1 MKLPEGYSLKAISDE
16 VYSVVQNRSGYGVCF
31 LTKALAEKENAVLEF
46 SSEYDGLPSVSGLYR
61 YRGIL
66 FDQRDPY
73 MDTKIEINP
82 NSTMCCEQGDGFPLN
97 PLILKCDKVNIG
109 AVVCSELYNT
119 KDSIE
124 MDELK
129 IDETQNSTIRFNQ
142 NSLYLVKING
152 INQINVE
159 LGEGIED
166 SDNAEINL
174 ERVISKN
181 STVDVF
187 LDGKG
192 ENKHGSSMYT
202 INSVIFA
209 DSEDIS
215 GKYRFNA
222 PNGVLLA
229 NLTNVNNVEDDFVCG
244 FDSADEISVHGGT
257 HYLELSFKGKE
268 YREGDEVIKKAMIC
282 AENINIKPSGKNNVI
297 NIKGVSTIN
306 GDFSCYPKGSTPSQA
321 SVTSIGGVDCNGK
334 LSLHSNISIEDV
346 RIDLKQ
352 EGCFSLVNSKVM
364 FCEFKQTQGRDVT
377 VRNLLAK
384 SSKFIDNEFK
394 DCSLRVVN
402 STADYDI
409 LIQNCDFTEAK
420 DVSIL
425 YNIHTDNEK
434 YATQS
439 LINCKFKGEEAQTA
453 SFKSS
458 LPTIVKDTLFENARF
473 FLGNAC
479 IENCEISGEGWI
491 RNSNVENSVIKS
503 SELADVAQTS
513 SSLIENS
520 KLYNISSV
528 DSSVIVDKEISDVV
542 EVKNDEQPKSGTTS
556 AFNIDVKVDKKTE
569 QIDL

>member
-1 MKLPEGYSLKAISDE
+1 MKLPEGYSLKAISDK

-31 LTKALAEKENAVLEF
+31 VTKDLGDKENAVLEF

-82 NSTMCCEQGDGFPLN
+82 NSTMCCEQGDGFPTN

-129 IDETQNSTIRFNQ
+129 IDETKNSTIRFNQ

-174 ERVISKN
+174 ERVVSKN
-181 STVDVF
+181 STVDIN

-215 GKYRFNA
+215 GEYRFNA
-222 PNGVLLA
+222 PNGILLA
-229 NLTNVNNVEDDFVCG
+229 NITNINNAEDDFVCG
-244 FDSADEISVHGGT
+244 FDSADAISVHGGT
-257 HYLELSFKGKE
+257 HYLELSFKGKD

-282 AENINIKPSGKNNVI
+282 AENINIKPSGKNNAM

-306 GDFSCYPKGSTPSQA
+306 GDFSCYPTGSTPSQA
-321 SVTSIGGVDCNGK
+321 SVVSIGGVDCNGE
-334 LSLHSNISIEDV
+334 LSLHSNVSVENV
-346 RIDLKQ
+346 AIDLKQ
-352 EGCFSLVNSKVM
+352 GGCFSLVNSTVM
-364 FCEFKQTQGRDVT
+364 FCNFKQTNGRDVT
-377 VRNLLAK
+377 VRNFQVK
-384 SSKFIDNEFK
+384 SATFVDNKFK
-394 DCSLRVVN
+394 DCALKVFN
-402 STADYDI
+402 PNLEDI
-409 LIQNCDFTEAK
+409 LIQNCDFSEAK
-420 DVSIL
+420 DVTV
-425 YNIHTDNEK
+425 IHHYIEEGNPM
-434 YATQS
+434 TQS
-439 LINCKFKGEEAQTA
+439 LVNCKFKGEETQ
-453 SFKSS
+453 SVNFIGL
-458 LPTIVKDTLFENARF
+458 LPTIVRDTSFENARF
-473 FLGNAC
+473 LLGNAC
-479 IENCEISGEGWI
+479 IENCELSGEGAI
-491 RNSNVENSVIKS
+491 RRSNAENSVIKR
-503 SELADVAQTS
+503 SELGDVTQIS
-513 SSLIENS
+513 SSIIEDS
-520 KLYNISSV
+520 KMFNISSV
-528 DSSVIVDKEISDVV
+528 DSSVIVGKEICDVI
-542 EVKNDEQPKSGTTS
+542 EVKNDEPQRSGATS
-556 AFNIDVKVDKKTE
+556 AKNIDVKVDRKAE
-569 QIDL
+569 QVDL

>member
-1 MKLPEGYSLKAISDE
+1 MKLPEGYSLKAISDK

-31 LTKALAEKENAVLEF
+31 VTKDLGDKENAVLEF

-142 NSLYLVKING
+142 NALYSVKING

-159 LGEGIED
+159 LCEGIED

-215 GKYRFNA
+215 GEYRFNA

-334 LSLHSNISIEDV
+334 LSLHSNVTLETV
-346 RIDLKQ
+346 TIDLKK
-352 EGCFSLVNSKVM
+352 EGCFSLVYSTAM
-364 FCEFKQTQGRDVT
+364 FCNFTQTDGRDVT
-377 VRNLLAK
+377 ARNFQVK
-384 SSKFIDNEFK
+384 SATFVDNDFK
-394 DCSLRVVN
+394 DCALKVFN
-402 STADYDI
+402 PNLEDI
-409 LIQNCDFTEAK
+409 LIRNCDFSEAK
-420 DVSIL
+420 DVTI
-425 YNIHTDNEK
+425 IHRFIEEENA
-434 YATQS
+434 ATQS
-439 LINCKFKGEEAQTA
+439 LVNCKFKGEEAQSINFTG
-453 SFKSS
+453 K
-458 LPTIVKDTLFENARF
+458 LPTIVENASFENAK
-473 FLGNAC
+473 FLISDSF

>member
-1 MKLPEGYSLKAISDE
+1 MIPPEGYSLKAISDE
-16 VYSVVQNRSGYGVCF
+16 VYSVVQNGSGYSVCF

-97 PLILKCDKVNIG
+97 PLILKCDKVSIG

-142 NSLYLVKING
+142 NSLYSVKING

-174 ERVISKN
+174 ERVVSKN
-181 STVDVF
+181 STVDIN

-215 GKYRFNA
+215 GEYRFNA
-222 PNGVLLA
+222 PNGILLA
-229 NLTNVNNVEDDFVCG
+229 NITNINNAEDDFVCG
-244 FDSADEISVHGGT
+244 FDSADAISVHGGA
-257 HYLELSFKGKE
+257 HYLELSFKGKD

-282 AENINIKPSGKNNVI
+282 AENINIKPSGKNNI
-297 NIKGVSTIN
+297 MNIKGVSTIN
-306 GDFSCYPKGSTPSQA
+306 GDFSCYPTGSTPSQA
-321 SVTSIGGVDCNGK
+321 SVVSIGGVDCNGE
-334 LSLHSNISIEDV
+334 LSLHSNVSVENV
-346 RIDLKQ
+346 TIDLKQ
-352 EGCFSLVNSKVM
+352 GGCFSLVNSTVM
-364 FCEFKQTQGRDVT
+364 FCNFKQTNGRDVT
-377 VRNLLAK
+377 VRNFQVK
-384 SSKFIDNEFK
+384 SATFVDNKFK
-394 DCSLRVVN
+394 DCALKVFN
-402 STADYDI
+402 PNLEDI
-409 LIQNCDFTEAK
+409 LIQNCDFSEAK
-420 DVSIL
+420 DVTV
-425 YNIHTDNEK
+425 IHHYIEEGSPM
-434 YATQS
+434 TQS
-439 LINCKFKGEEAQTA
+439 LVNCKFKGEEAQ
-453 SFKSS
+453 SVNFIGL
-458 LPTIVKDTLFENARF
+458 LPTIVRDTSFENARF
-473 FLGNAC
+473 LLGNAC
-479 IENCEISGEGWI
+479 IENCELSGEGAI
-491 RNSNVENSVIKS
+491 RRSNAENSVIKR
-503 SELADVAQTS
+503 SELGDVTQVTS
-513 SSLIENS
+513 SIIEDS
-520 KLYNISSV
+520 KLFNISSV
-528 DSSVIVDKEISDVV
+528 DSSVIVGKEICDTV
-542 EVKNDEQPKSGTTS
+542 EVKNDDPQRSGATS
-556 AFNIDVKVDKKTE
+556 AKNIDVKVDRKAE
-569 QIDL
+569 QVDL

>member
-1 MKLPEGYSLKAISDE
+1 MKLPEGYSLKAISDK

-31 LTKALAEKENAVLEF
+31 VTKDLGDKENAVLEF

-215 GKYRFNA
+215 GEYRFNA

-268 YREGDEVIKKAMIC
+268 YREGDEVIKKAMVC
-282 AENINIKPSGKNNVI
+282 AENINIKPSGKNNTM

-306 GDFSCYPKGSTPSQA
+306 GDFSCYPTGSTPSQA
-321 SVTSIGGVDCNGK
+321 SVVSIGGVDCNGE
-334 LSLHSNISIEDV
+334 LSLHSNVSIENV
-346 RIDLKQ
+346 TIDLKQ
-352 EGCFSLVNSKVM
+352 EGCFSLVDSTAM
-364 FCEFKQTQGRDVT
+364 FCNFTQTDGRDVT
-377 VRNLLAK
+377 VRNFQVK
-384 SSKFIDNEFK
+384 SATFVDNNFK
-394 DCSLRVVN
+394 DCALKAFN
-402 STADYDI
+402 PNLEDI
-409 LIQNCDFTEAK
+409 LIQNCDFSEAK
-420 DVSIL
+420 DVTV
-425 YNIHTDNEK
+425 IHHYIEEGSPM
-434 YATQS
+434 TQS
-439 LINCKFKGEEAQTA
+439 LVNCKFKGEEPQ
-453 SFKSS
+453 SVNFIGL
-458 LPTIVKDTLFENARF
+458 LPTIVRDTSFENARF
-473 FLGNAC
+473 LLGNAC
-479 IENCEISGEGWI
+479 IENCELSGEGAI
-491 RNSNVENSVIKS
+491 RRSNAENSVIKR
-503 SELADVAQTS
+503 SELGDVTQVTS
-513 SSLIENS
+513 SIIEDS
-520 KLYNISSV
+520 KLFNISSV
-528 DSSVIVDKEISDVV
+528 DSSVIVGKEICDTV
-542 EVKNDEQPKSGTTS
+542 EVKNDEPQRSGATS
-556 AFNIDVKVDKKTE
+556 VKNIEIKADKKTE
-569 QIDL
+569 QVDL

>member
-1 MKLPEGYSLKAISDE
+1 MIPPEGYSLKAISDE
-16 VYSVVQNRSGYGVCF
+16 VYSVVQNGSGYSVCF

-97 PLILKCDKVNIG
+97 PLILKCDKVNIR

-215 GKYRFNA
+215 GEYRFNA

-229 NLTNVNNVEDDFVCG
+229 NLTNINNVENEFVCG
-244 FDSADEISVHGGT
+244 FDSADEISIHGGA
-257 HYLELSFKGKE
+257 HYLELSFKGKD

-282 AENINIKPSGKNNVI
+282 AEDINVKCSGKNNKI

-334 LSLHSNISIEDV
+334 LSLHSNVSIENV
-346 RIDLKQ
+346 TIDLKQ
-352 EGCFSLVNSKVM
+352 EGCFSLVDSTAM
-364 FCEFKQTQGRDVT
+364 FCNFTQTDGRDVT
-377 VRNLLAK
+377 VRNFQVK
-384 SSKFIDNEFK
+384 SATFVDNEYK
-394 DCSLRVVN
+394 DCALKVFN
-402 STADYDI
+402 SNLEDT
-409 LIQNCDFTEAK
+409 LIQNCDFSEAK
-420 DVSIL
+420 DVTV
-425 YNIHTDNEK
+425 IHSYIEEGNV
-434 YATQS
+434 ATQS
-439 LINCKFKGEEAQTA
+439 LINCKFKGEEVQSV
-453 SFKSS
+453 SFTGR
-458 LPTIVKDTLFENARF
+458 LPTIVRDTSFENARF
-473 FLGNAC
+473 ILGNGC